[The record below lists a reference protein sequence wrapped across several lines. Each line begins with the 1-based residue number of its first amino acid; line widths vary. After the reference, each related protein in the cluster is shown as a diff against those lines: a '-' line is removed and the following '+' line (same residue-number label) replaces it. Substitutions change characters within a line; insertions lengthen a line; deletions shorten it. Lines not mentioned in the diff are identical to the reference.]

1 MKREEVGVTGSRR
14 EQGKKGGYKEE
25 EKSEKAR
32 EEALGEPPN
41 TGGGSW
47 KLPGAFCPRLDGAA
61 TPGET
66 NLVQLDETVRLD
78 DENKEIRFSQ
88 GGGFSEVVGW
98 LSSRLDSYFV
108 ERCRAKPTGRVFP
121 LPTSDLAFKVAFP
134 QETPKVLGCLRFL
147 CVSLNSLNGE
157 GLYCTTVISSFQK
170 RVLSHLLENCRRVLE
185 WDVQET
191 PASWASFFNIKTVDY
206 RGEEILMAQPIQWE
220 NISPA
225 LPDEV
230 GSVDLQSVVEMGSA
244 HYVTNFS
251 EYLLPI
257 DDQVYTK
264 PPKVHVPAEAWTKVC
279 EGLLAKGICQV
290 IHESEIYHV
299 HGQPLLNGLFGVS
312 KHEFCNGYETR
323 RLIMNMIPLNR
334 ICRGISG
341 DVSTL
346 PSWANMSAL
355 HLMPHEDL
363 VVSSED
369 VRCFFYIFRV
379 PQEWHGFLA
388 FNKPVPHHLRGP
400 LPGVYYL
407 CSSVLPMGFKNSVSL
422 AQQVHRVVVRRA
434 MVHSGMALGSESEIR
449 KDRTFPGGGH
459 LFRVYLDNFDELKK
473 VNRHLAE
480 TIEGKLSAMSLG
492 LREEY
497 LRLQIPRHPKKSV
510 QQQRVAEVQG
520 AIVDGS
526 RGLAY
531 PKPEKVMKYCQLA
544 CHLLARGRCTQ
555 RQAQVIGGGFVYLA
569 MFRRPLLGSMNALWQ
584 FIVSFEHFPPVISLD
599 LPEAVKEELARFV
612 GLSPLSVVN
621 FRLDLSQC
629 VTASDASEYGGGVT
643 FSRGLTEAGACAARC
658 SVRGDIVEPL
668 EVESV
673 LTVGLFDGISAL
685 RVAVDSLGWNILG
698 HVSVESNEEARR
710 VVESRFPSTRFVTDI
725 VLVDEAE
732 VKEWACLFSQA
743 SLVLLGSG
751 APCQGVSQLNAQ
763 RKGALRDSRS
773 ALFQHVPRV
782 KALVQKFFPW
792 ARVASLAENVASMD
806 EQDRKVMTEAFGD
819 TPWMI
824 DGKDF
829 SIARRPRLYWF
840 DWELVAQ
847 EGVTFQL
854 SRDSSSSA
862 CHTAKVLTQVDER
875 DYLHPGWTRQEVQ
888 PLPTFTTSRCRD
900 YEGHRPAGKAQCQ
913 AHELERW
920 KADHYRYPP
929 YQYQDK
935 NCLQQRSSGELRLPD
950 IEERECIMGFPR
962 GYTMQAMK
970 KTLHNTPGHLA
981 SRLSM
986 IGNSW
991 NVTVVAWILNHL
1003 GYLLGFHPLLSPQQI
1018 VERTAPG
1025 STHSLQAY
1033 LQRPPMRQQSTKVRG
1048 QLGHQLVRKLS
1059 SLVSLKGEDLLLQA
1073 GSEDLVRY
1081 QRMRASLPARLWRWR
1096 VASSW
1101 QWRGGRE
1108 HINVLEMRAVL
1119 NALRWR
1125 LERQS
1130 QVKIKFVHMV
1140 DSLVCLHSL
1149 SRGRSSSR
1157 KLRRTLL
1164 RVNSLLLATGSSVVW
1179 SYVHTSLNP
1188 ADAPSRRP
1196 RKRKWANA

>member
-1 MKREEVGVTGSRR
+1 M
-14 EQGKKGGYKEE
+14 
-25 EKSEKAR
+25 
-32 EEALGEPPN
+32 
-41 TGGGSW
+41 
-47 KLPGAFCPRLDGAA
+47 PR
-61 TPGET
+61 
-66 NLVQLDETVRLD
+66 
-78 DENKEIRFSQ
+78 
-88 GGGFSEVVGW
+88 
-98 LSSRLDSYFV
+98 
-108 ERCRAKPTGRVFP
+108 
-121 LPTSDLAFKVAFP
+121 
-134 QETPKVLGCLRFL
+134 
-147 CVSLNSLNGE
+147 
-157 GLYCTTVISSFQK
+157 
-170 RVLSHLLENCRRVLE
+170 
-185 WDVQET
+185 
-191 PASWASFFNIKTVDY
+191 
-206 RGEEILMAQPIQWE
+206 
-220 NISPA
+220 
-225 LPDEV
+225 
-230 GSVDLQSVVEMGSA
+230 
-244 HYVTNFS
+244 
-251 EYLLPI
+251 
-257 DDQVYTK
+257 
-264 PPKVHVPAEAWTKVC
+264 
-279 EGLLAKGICQV
+279 
-290 IHESEIYHV
+290 
-299 HGQPLLNGLFGVS
+299 
-312 KHEFCNGYETR
+312 
-323 RLIMNMIPLNR
+323 
-334 ICRGISG
+334 
-341 DVSTL
+341 
-346 PSWANMSAL
+346 
-355 HLMPHEDL
+355 
-363 VVSSED
+363 
-369 VRCFFYIFRV
+369 
-379 PQEWHGFLA
+379 
-388 FNKPVPHHLRGP
+388 
-400 LPGVYYL
+400 
-407 CSSVLPMGFKNSVSL
+407 
-422 AQQVHRVVVRRA
+422 
-434 MVHSGMALGSESEIR
+434 
-449 KDRTFPGGGH
+449 
-459 LFRVYLDNFDELKK
+459 
-473 VNRHLAE
+473 
-480 TIEGKLSAMSLG
+480 
-492 LREEY
+492 
-497 LRLQIPRHPKKSV
+497 
-510 QQQRVAEVQG
+510 
-520 AIVDGS
+520 
-526 RGLAY
+526 
-531 PKPEKVMKYCQLA
+531 
-544 CHLLARGRCTQ
+544 
-555 RQAQVIGGGFVYLA
+555 
-569 MFRRPLLGSMNALWQ
+569 SM
-584 FIVSFEHFPPVISLD
+584 
-599 LPEAVKEELARFV
+599 
-612 GLSPLSVVN
+612 
-621 FRLDLSQC
+621 
-629 VTASDASEYGGGVT
+629 GGGVT

-875 DYLHPGWTRQEVQ
+875 DYLRPGWTKQEVQ

>member
-1 MKREEVGVTGSRR
+1 
-14 EQGKKGGYKEE
+14 
-25 EKSEKAR
+25 
-32 EEALGEPPN
+32 
-41 TGGGSW
+41 
-47 KLPGAFCPRLDGAA
+47 
-61 TPGET
+61 
-66 NLVQLDETVRLD
+66 
-78 DENKEIRFSQ
+78 
-88 GGGFSEVVGW
+88 
-98 LSSRLDSYFV
+98 
-108 ERCRAKPTGRVFP
+108 
-121 LPTSDLAFKVAFP
+121 
-134 QETPKVLGCLRFL
+134 
-147 CVSLNSLNGE
+147 
-157 GLYCTTVISSFQK
+157 
-170 RVLSHLLENCRRVLE
+170 
-185 WDVQET
+185 
-191 PASWASFFNIKTVDY
+191 
-206 RGEEILMAQPIQWE
+206 
-220 NISPA
+220 
-225 LPDEV
+225 
-230 GSVDLQSVVEMGSA
+230 
-244 HYVTNFS
+244 
-251 EYLLPI
+251 
-257 DDQVYTK
+257 
-264 PPKVHVPAEAWTKVC
+264 
-279 EGLLAKGICQV
+279 
-290 IHESEIYHV
+290 
-299 HGQPLLNGLFGVS
+299 
-312 KHEFCNGYETR
+312 
-323 RLIMNMIPLNR
+323 
-334 ICRGISG
+334 
-341 DVSTL
+341 
-346 PSWANMSAL
+346 
-355 HLMPHEDL
+355 
-363 VVSSED
+363 
-369 VRCFFYIFRV
+369 
-379 PQEWHGFLA
+379 
-388 FNKPVPHHLRGP
+388 
-400 LPGVYYL
+400 
-407 CSSVLPMGFKNSVSL
+407 
-422 AQQVHRVVVRRA
+422 
-434 MVHSGMALGSESEIR
+434 MALGSESEIR

-599 LPEAVKEELARFV
+599 IPEAVKEELARFV

-732 VKEWACLFSQA
+732 VKEWACLLSQA

-763 RKGALRDSRS
+763 WKGALRDSRS

-847 EGVTFQL
+847 EGVTLQL

-862 CHTAKVLTQVDER
+862 CHTAKVLAQVDER
-875 DYLHPGWTRQEVQ
+875 DYLHPGWARQEVQ

-913 AHELERW
+913 AHELKRW

-991 NVTVVAWILNHL
+991 NVIVVAWILNHL

-1025 STHSLQAY
+1025 STHSLQAF
-1033 LQRPPMRQQSTKVRG
+1033 LQRPPMRQHSTKVRG